1 MPELSILPALHEAIK
16 NVLERMFFIE
26 ALVDFDPDVLDTEP
40 GVEARLAF
48 EGAPAGWFA
57 LRLTTVAARS
67 ISADFLGI
75 DESEVSEQQ
84 LKAVVCE
91 LANMICGSML
101 SQVES
106 TVTFRLGPPRIIPA
120 EERVERSAYTTVH
133 SVRIASGVLTAVL
146 TLEGSTC
153 SAAEKSAY

>member
-1 MPELSILPALHEAIK
+1 MPDFSVLPALHEAIQ

-26 ALVDFDPDVLDTEP
+26 ALEDFDPDALDTEP

-48 EGAPAGWFA
+48 EGEPPGWFA
-57 LRLTTVAARS
+57 LRLTAVAARS
-67 ISADFLGI
+67 ISADFLGT

-84 LKAVVCE
+84 VEAVVCE

-106 TVTFRLGPPRIIPA
+106 TATFRLGPPRITRA
-120 EERVERSAYTTVH
+120 EDRVERSAYTTVH

-146 TLEGSTC
+146 TLEGSAC
-153 SAAEKSAY
+153 SAAEEPAS